1 MSGSLYLSPL
11 QPTERNEAFL
21 APLEKLVHED
31 SGTSLEEAP
40 AESLLRGLKSLNV
53 NSMWLRETPELKD
66 WRDRMEDVEALM
78 VGDVEYEVGVW
89 YLI

>member
-1 MSGSLYLSPL
+1 MSGSLYLSPP

-21 APLEKLVHED
+21 VPLEKLVHED

-40 AESLLRGLKSLNV
+40 AESLLRGLKTLNV

-66 WRDRMEDVEALM
+66 WKDRMEDVEALM
-78 VGDVEYEVGVW
+78 VGDVEYEVGFGP
-89 YLI
+89 